1 MVMAGWHPDDVQKVC
16 GFPCAPTKPFPY
28 SIVVACFLMLC
39 FVIFPIPFCRP
50 LVLFSLF
57 SSQSSDNSYQ
67 FSIYFMYHSLQ
78 CILDGIAWVG

>member
-50 LVLFSLF
+50 LVLFS
-57 SSQSSDNSYQ
+57 SQILDNTHQ
-67 FSIYFMYHSLQ
+67 FFLYFMYHYLQ
-78 CILDGIAWVG
+78 CILDGIARVG